1 MVISVNK
8 RIQKPIGIFGG
19 TFDPVH
25 FGHLR
30 LALELKQFL
39 GLAEV
44 RLIPCHVP
52 PHREA
57 PIATPE
63 QRLTMLKAALGNQ
76 SELTIDE
83 RELKRDGFS
92 YMFDTLTSLRSEQC
106 STPLCLIIGSD
117 AFIGLPQWHRWQEL
131 VELCHIIVMPRPGWK
146 LIEKSPLN
154 EWVDSR
160 QADSPAAL
168 SHLLAGLIFFHE
180 VTQLDISATKIR
192 DLIKK
197 GKSPRFLL
205 PDSVLAVINEQGIYE
220 GGLRKF

>member
-1 MVISVNK
+1 MAISGNK
-8 RIQKPIGIFGG
+8 NIQRPIGIFGG

-44 RLIPCHVP
+44 RLLPCHVP

-63 QRLTMLKAALGNQ
+63 QRLLMLKAALGDQ

-92 YMFDTLTSLRSEQC
+92 YMFDTLTSLRRDLGT
-106 STPLCLIIGSD
+106 TPLCLIIGSD
-117 AFIGLPQWHRWQEL
+117 AFIGLPEWHRWQEL
-131 VELCHIIVMPRPGWK
+131 IELCHIIVMPRPGWK
-146 LIEKSPLN
+146 RIEKSPLN
-154 EWVDSR
+154 EWMDSR
-160 QADSPAAL
+160 QAISPEAL
-168 SHLLAGLIFFHE
+168 SHSSAGLIIFNE

-192 DLIKK
+192 DLLKK
-197 GKSPRFLL
+197 GESPRYLL
-205 PDSVLAVINEQGIYE
+205 PDSVLSIIIEQELY
-220 GGLRKF
+220 K